1 MSSKELELAKKA
13 ADYRGSVGLISPLY
27 QTVIKSQ
34 WTGGHPTLDE
44 RCRIF
49 NFSAKMEYKLF
60 LINPK
65 ISFESADV
73 VFLDE
78 EHARLLL
85 SRDEEAAKIASK
97 TPADEAEKKQF
108 EAEAEKLKE
117 TINNAVNEN
126 KVGGKLITVS
136 YGETQKWLFPCKE
149 EGIETLATAFS
160 TAASLRRHV
169 TVRVEPYT
177 LKMTASLAT
186 PKIK

>member
-1 MSSKELELAKKA
+1 MSSKELEIAKKA

-27 QTVIKSQ
+27 DTIFKTQ

-60 LINPK
+60 LINSK

-78 EHARLLL
+78 EHARMLM
-85 SRDEEAAKIASK
+85 SRDVEAAKIASK
-97 TPADEAEKKQF
+97 SPVNDDEKKQF
-108 EAEAEKLKE
+108 NAEAEKLKE
-117 TINNAVNEN
+117 TINDAVNEN
-126 KVGGKLITVS
+126 KVGGKLITIS
-136 YGETQKWLFPCKE
+136 YGEAQKWLFPSKE

-169 TVRVEPYT
+169 NVRVEPYT